1 MLPLRRILV
10 TKFSRRSKIIGLLS
24 SSILAVTNDNRTNKD
39 TDHARTIKRVSS
51 VGSDRSGDDINHISD
66 LLLLNPRLKR
76 FDLQHNNWKIDR
88 AENLIN
94 ALRFNSSVTH
104 FDIQYNFIK
113 EAALALADVLEL
125 NRSLIHL
132 DLRCC
137 QLSSKSMQTIARRLE
152 SNQHL
157 KYLNLHDNLIESREI
172 SSLARMLLK
181 NRRIE
186 ELDLGANHIQDYDV
200 SVLYPSLC
208 LHPALRSLDISCNKF
223 GNEAAGIIAGMLSGG
238 RNRSK
243 ITNLSLRGN
252 HIYHDGI
259 ILIFKAL
266 ESNRFLSSL
275 DLAYTY
281 MNDSCLPVMLAMLT
295 INRTLLRLDITRTLI
310 MNAIQKLPPILEQNP
325 ALSFIDMRENKLS
338 PPADLRSP
346 GDDGENGNFSTCSVF
361 FSQDDDDDEIF
372 F

>member
-1 MLPLRRILV
+1 
-10 TKFSRRSKIIGLLS
+10 
-24 SSILAVTNDNRTNKD
+24 
-39 TDHARTIKRVSS
+39 
-51 VGSDRSGDDINHISD
+51 
-66 LLLLNPRLKR
+66 
-76 FDLQHNNWKIDR
+76 
-88 AENLIN
+88 
-94 ALRFNSSVTH
+94 
-104 FDIQYNFIK
+104 
-113 EAALALADVLEL
+113 LADVLEL

-295 INRTLLRLDITRTLI
+295 INRTLLRLDITR
-310 MNAIQKLPPILEQNP
+310 
-325 ALSFIDMRENKLS
+325 
-338 PPADLRSP
+338 
-346 GDDGENGNFSTCSVF
+346 
-361 FSQDDDDDEIF
+361 
-372 F
+372 